1 MSISIRIVMP
11 MNGSTPLSL
20 HTLQPITLQH
30 IEFLSTITQVVVL
43 LQLVCCP
50 YNTYHFENSIL
61 LTRDKK
67 A

>member
-1 MSISIRIVMP
+1 